1 MTARHDACPK
11 RSECTPH
18 ACEAGGGKWPRCP
31 VVGVGAVVTFK
42 GRAWVVCRSEDETC
56 NGCGVM
62 QEDGEPCSS
71 MERPP
76 CTFET
81 VLRKATA

>member
-1 MTARHDACPK
+1 
-11 RSECTPH
+11 
-18 ACEAGGGKWPRCP
+18 
-31 VVGVGAVVTFK
+31 VGAVVAFK
-42 GRAWVVCRSEDETC
+42 GREWVVTRSEDETC

-62 QEDGEPCSS
+62 QADGEPCSS

-81 VLRKATA
+81 VLRKHAA